1 MLIYIGNY
9 LKSLINFIYGDILAA
24 AIMTGLYRVF
34 LEAAIFADL
43 NTKAAGSYFQRLNLK
58 LL

>member
-1 MLIYIGNY
+1 MH
-9 LKSLINFIYGDILAA
+9 FIEGDILAA
-24 AIMTGLYRVF
+24 AIMTGLYGTF
-34 LEAAIFADL
+34 PEPAIFADL

>member
-1 MLIYIGNY
+1 M
-9 LKSLINFIYGDILAA
+9 NFVKRDILAT
-24 AIMTGLYRVF
+24 AIITGLYGAF
-34 LEAAIFADL
+34 PEPAIFAEL

>member
-1 MLIYIGNY
+1 M
-9 LKSLINFIYGDILAA
+9 NFIKGDIFAA
-24 AIMTGLYRVF
+24 AILTGLYGAF
-34 LEAAIFADL
+34 PEPAIFADL